1 MPSSGLERA
10 LDTGGAVGLGCD
22 RVDLIVRRATIAGSA
37 QPVDIAIRGGR
48 IARVAPAITE
58 RGAEEIDAGGRLVTP
73 SLIET
78 HIHLDAV
85 LTVGHPRYNQTGSL
99 FEGIEIWSERV
110 KSLTHDDVK
119 RRAGQA
125 IKWML
130 AHGVTHIRTHVDVC
144 DPKLTALRALVE
156 VRDEW
161 RDVVTIQIVA
171 FPQQGIYSFPD
182 GEALMVEALG
192 IGADVVGGIPH
203 YEWTR
208 EYGERDVKT
217 VLRLASECGLRADL
231 HCDET
236 DDPQSRFLEVVA
248 AETIRLGLQGRVTA
262 SHTTA
267 MHSYDNAYADRLIR
281 LVRVAGLHMVTNPL
295 DNSVL
300 QGRFDTYP
308 IRRGFTRVKELLRAG
323 VNVAIGHDSI
333 MDPWYP
339 LGVGDPVQACF
350 VMVHYGQMS
359 GHEELATMLDF
370 VTTRAARCLGLDDY
384 GLHAGGPADLVVF
397 DAPTAS
403 DAVRTLAARTA
414 VVSRG
419 RVVAQTTPARTVLHL
434 SDREEPVSFSAER
447 RSAS

>member
-1 MPSSGLERA
+1 M
-10 LDTGGAVGLGCD
+10 
-22 RVDLIVRRATIAGSA
+22 DLVIRNASVAGIDG
-37 QPVDIAIRGGR
+37 PVDIGVRGER
-48 IARVAPAITE
+48 IERLTLTVPE
-58 RGAEEIDAGGRLVTP
+58 RGEVEIDAAGGLVTP
-73 SLIET
+73 GLVEP
-78 HIHLDAV
+78 HVHLDAV
-85 LTVGHPRYNQTGSL
+85 LTEGEPRHNRSGSL
-99 FEGIEIWSERV
+99 FEGIEIWGERV
-110 KSLTHDDVK
+110 GSLTREDVA
-119 RRAGQA
+119 RRGDTA
-125 IKWML
+125 IRWML
-130 AHGVTHIRTHVDVC
+130 AHGVTHVRAHVDVC
-144 DPKLTALRALVE
+144 DPPLTALRALLDLRE
-156 VRDEW
+156 SW
-161 RDVVTIQIVA
+161 RGVVSIQLVA
-171 FPQQGIYSFPD
+171 FPQQGIYSFPH
-182 GEALMVEALG
+182 GEELMVEALER
-192 IGADVVGGIPH
+192 GADVVGGIPH

-217 VLRLASECGLRADL
+217 VLELAARYGRPADL

-281 LVRVAGLHMVTNPL
+281 LVRVAGIHMVTNPL

-359 GHEELATMLDF
+359 GHEELASMLDF